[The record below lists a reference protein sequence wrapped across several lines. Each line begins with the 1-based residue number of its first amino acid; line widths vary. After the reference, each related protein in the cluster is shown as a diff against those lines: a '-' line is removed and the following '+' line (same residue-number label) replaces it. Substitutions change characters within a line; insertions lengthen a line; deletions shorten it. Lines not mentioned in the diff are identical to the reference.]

1 MLTGD
6 DRASRA
12 AIPATTPRVHPESPV
27 FQLSAFSLR
36 NRALIALVTIVVGI
50 FGGIALTSLKQELIP
65 SIAFPQVLIISQ
77 YPGAAP
83 DAVEQDVSTPIENA
97 IQAVDGLEASDAT
110 SSTGFSIVT
119 AQFTFGTDIARA
131 EQRVQLA
138 VNRLD
143 LPSNADVQVITGS
156 IDDLPVVQVG
166 VTSDLSEGELAA
178 ALDVQAVPELT
189 DIEGVREVTVFGA
202 VGDRVEITIDD
213 DALAE
218 RGLTRGDVVDALDAY
233 GVLLPAGTITENDR
247 TLAVLTGVRIDSVD
261 ALAAVPLLADEPE
274 ITADGTFVVTTI
286 DDVADVAIVS
296 NPVDNLSRINGEPAL
311 TLGITKTPDG
321 NTVDV
326 SRAVQDAL
334 PAIAAA
340 IGSGTEFTVV
350 FDQAPFIESSIE
362 ALAIEGSLGL
372 VFAVIVILVFLLSVR
387 STLVTAVAIP
397 TSILLTFIG
406 MQVADYSINILTLG
420 AITISIG
427 RVVDDSIVVVE
438 NIKRHMALGEERMQ
452 AITNGVREVA
462 TAITSSTLITIAV
475 FLPLALVG
483 DITGELFRPFALTT
497 AIALGASLFTA
508 LTIVPVLS
516 YWFLRTP
523 KAGSQ
528 APAMSF
534 EEESA
539 NPTPLQRG
547 YLPALRFSVR
557 RPVATLLLALLVL
570 GGTGALATQLQTNF
584 IGDSGQNT
592 LTVRHSVDTAASLDR
607 LDEAAAVVEET
618 LFEIEGIET
627 VQSSIGQ
634 GGGIFGFLG
643 RGSDITYSITT
654 DERAD
659 QAELQQEVRDRLF
672 ALDGV
677 GELTVRSADQGFAS
691 STIDVEIF
699 APNQEALRESAER
712 VLDAVR
718 DLEVTAEASSNLS
731 ETQPYIAIEVDREAA
746 AEVGLTEAAIGGLVA
761 QAMFPAPVGEV
772 VISDTTL
779 EVFLPNDDAPVTIAE
794 LRDFTLPTA
803 TGPLAL
809 SEVAVVEEALGPE
822 SITTIR
828 GIRSATVSVT
838 PSTQDIGSASAMV
851 ATALDDIELPDGAR
865 AELGGVAAQ
874 QADAFQQL
882 GLALL
887 VALLITYVILVATFK
902 SLRQP
907 LLLLVSVPFAAT
919 GAILLQVIADIPL
932 GVPSL
937 VGVLMLIGIVVT
949 NAIVLIDLVNQYRE
963 GGMTVRQAVIEGSVR
978 RLRPVLMTAAA
989 TIFAL
994 VPLGLG
1000 ITGTAGFISQPLAV
1014 VVIGGLV
1021 SSTLLTLVVL
1031 PALYWLVEGARE
1043 RRDEKRAAREA
1054 AALAAERAMTSD

>member
-1 MLTGD
+1 M
-6 DRASRA
+6 
-12 AIPATTPRVHPESPV
+12 

-50 FGGIALTSLKQELIP
+50 FGGLALTSLKQELIP

-143 LPSNADVQVITGS
+143 LPSSADVQVITGS

-166 VTSDLSEGELAA
+166 VTSGLSEGELAA

-189 DIEGVREVTVFGA
+189 DIEGVREVSVFGA
-202 VGDRVEITIDD
+202 VGDRVEVTVDD

-218 RGLTRGDVVDALDAY
+218 RGLTRSDIVDALDAY

-247 TLAVLTGVRIDSVD
+247 TLAVLTGVRIESVD

-274 ITADGTFVVTTI
+274 VTAEGTLVVTTI

-326 SRAVQDAL
+326 SRAVQNAL

-406 MQVADYSINILTLG
+406 MQVAEYSINILTLG

-438 NIKRHMALGEERMQ
+438 NIKRHMGLGEERME
-452 AITNGVREVA
+452 AIQNGVREVA

-516 YWFLRTP
+516 YWFLRRP
-523 KAGSQ
+523 KAGSH
-528 APAMSF
+528 APAKTF

-592 LTVRHSVDTAASLDR
+592 LTVRQSVDTAASLER
-607 LDEAAAVVEET
+607 LDEAATVVEET
-618 LFEIEGIET
+618 LFEIDGIET
-627 VQSSIGQ
+627 VQASIGQ

-654 DERAD
+654 NEGAD
-659 QAELQQEVRDRLF
+659 QVALQQEVRDRLF
-672 ALDGV
+672 ALEGV
-677 GELTVRSADQGFAS
+677 GDITVRSADQGFAS

-699 APNQEALRESAER
+699 APNQEALREAAQD
-712 VLDAVR
+712 VLDAVS

-731 ETQPYIAIEVDREAA
+731 ETQPYIAIEVDRVAA

-761 QAMFPAPVGEV
+761 QAMFPAPVGDV
-772 VISDTTL
+772 VINDTTL
-779 EVFLPNDDAPVTIAE
+779 EIFLPNDDAPVTISE

-838 PSTQDIGSASAMV
+838 PSTQDIGSASAV
-851 ATALDDIELPDGAR
+851 LAAALDDIELPDGAR

-1054 AALAAERAMTSD
+1054 AALAAERATTSD

>member
-1 MLTGD
+1 M
-6 DRASRA
+6 
-12 AIPATTPRVHPESPV
+12 

-36 NRALIALVTIVVGI
+36 NRALIALVTIVVGV
-50 FGGIALTSLKQELIP
+50 FGGLALTSLKQELIP

-110 SSTGFSIVT
+110 SSTGFSTVT

-143 LPSNADVQVITGS
+143 LPSSADVQVITGS

-166 VTSDLSEGELAA
+166 VTSGLSEGELAA

-189 DIEGVREVTVFGA
+189 DIEGVREVSVFGA
-202 VGDRVEITIDD
+202 VGDRVEVTVDD

-218 RGLTRGDVVDALDAY
+218 RGLTRSDIVDALDAY

-247 TLAVLTGVRIDSVD
+247 TLAVLTGVRIESVD

-274 ITADGTFVVTTI
+274 VTAEGTLVVTTI

-326 SRAVQDAL
+326 SRAVQNAL

-438 NIKRHMALGEERMQ
+438 NIKRHMGLGEERME
-452 AITNGVREVA
+452 AIQNGVREVA

-516 YWFLRTP
+516 YWFLRRP
-523 KAGSQ
+523 KAGSH
-528 APAMSF
+528 APAKTF

-592 LTVRHSVDTAASLDR
+592 LTVRQSVDTAASLDR
-607 LDEAAAVVEET
+607 LDEAATVVEET
-618 LFEIEGIET
+618 LFEIDGIET
-627 VQSSIGQ
+627 VQASIGQ

-654 DERAD
+654 DESAD
-659 QAELQQEVRDRLF
+659 QVALQQEVRDRLF
-672 ALDGV
+672 ALEGV
-677 GELTVRSADQGFAS
+677 GDITVRSADQGFAS

-699 APNQEALRESAER
+699 APNQEALREAAQD
-712 VLDAVR
+712 VLDAVS

-731 ETQPYIAIEVDREAA
+731 ETQPYIAIEVDRVAA

-761 QAMFPAPVGEV
+761 QAMFPAPVGDV
-772 VISDTTL
+772 VINDTTL
-779 EVFLPNDDAPVTIAE
+779 DIFLPNDDAPVTISE

-822 SITTIR
+822 SITTMR
-828 GIRSATVSVT
+828 GIRSATVSIT
-838 PSTQDIGSASAMV
+838 PSTQDIGSASAV
-851 ATALDDIELPDGAR
+851 LAAALDDIELPDGAR

-1054 AALAAERAMTSD
+1054 AVLAAERATTSD

>member
-1 MLTGD
+1 M
-6 DRASRA
+6 SR
-12 AIPATTPRVHPESPV
+12 
-27 FQLSAFSLR
+27 LSVFSLR
-36 NRALIALVTIVVGI
+36 NRALIALVTIVVGV
-50 FGGIALTSLKQELIP
+50 FGGLALTSLKQELIP
-65 SIAFPQVLIISQ
+65 SIAFPQVIIISQ

-110 SSTGFSIVT
+110 SSTGVSIVT
-119 AQFTFGTDIARA
+119 AQFEFGTEIARA
-131 EQRVQLA
+131 EQRVQLF
-138 VNRLD
+138 VNRLE
-143 LPSNADVQVITGS
+143 LPSSVEPQVITGS

-178 ALDVQAVPELT
+178 ALDVQAVPDLTEL
-189 DIEGVREVTVFGA
+189 EGVREVTVFGA
-202 VGDRVEITIDD
+202 VGDRVEITVDD
-213 DALAE
+213 DELEA
-218 RGLTRGDVVDALDAY
+218 RGLTRTDIVDTLDAY

-247 TLAVLTGVRIDSVD
+247 TLAVLTGVRVESVD
-261 ALAAVPLLADEPE
+261 ELAALPITGGEPTFAE
-274 ITADGTFVVTTI
+274 DGTLVVTTI
-286 DDVADVAIVS
+286 DDVADAAIVS
-296 NPVDNLSRINGEPAL
+296 NPVQNISRINGEPAL

-326 SRAVQDAL
+326 SRAVQAAL
-334 PAIAAA
+334 PAIADA

-350 FDQAPFIESSIE
+350 FDQAPFIEKSIE
-362 ALAIEGSLGL
+362 ALAIEGALGL
-372 VFAVIVILVFLLSVR
+372 VFAVIIILVFLLSVR

-397 TSILLTFIG
+397 TSILLTFLG
-406 MQVADYSINILTLG
+406 MQAAGYSINILTLG

-438 NIKRHMALGEERMQ
+438 NIKRHLGLGEARLE

-497 AIALGASLFTA
+497 AIALAASLFVS

-516 YWFLRTP
+516 YWFLRAP
-523 KAGSQ
+523 KNGSHT
-528 APAMSF
+528 AVTF
-534 EEESA
+534 EQESA

-570 GGTGALATQLQTNF
+570 GGTAGLATQLQTNF

-592 LTVRHSVDTAASLDR
+592 LTVSQTVDSAASLER
-607 LDEAAAVVEET
+607 LDEAAAVVEAE
-618 LFEIEGIET
+618 LFEIDGIET
-627 VQSSIGQ
+627 VQASIGQ

-643 RGSDITYSITT
+643 GGGDITYSITT
-654 DERAD
+654 AEDVD
-659 QAELQQEVRDRLF
+659 QTALQQDVRDALF
-672 ALDGV
+672 ALEDV
-677 GELTVRSADQGFAS
+677 GEITVRSADQGFAS
-691 STIDVEIF
+691 STIDIEIF
-699 APNQEALRESAER
+699 APNQDALRQAADDVVAAVSD
-712 VLDAVR
+712 LD
-718 DLEVTAEASSNLS
+718 VTAEASSNLS
-731 ETQPYIAIEVDREAA
+731 ETQPYIAVEVDRQAA

-761 QAMFPAPVGEV
+761 QAMFPASVGQV
-772 VISDTTL
+772 VIDDTTL
-779 EVFLPNDDAPVTIAE
+779 EIYLPNDAAPVTIDE
-794 LRDFTLPTA
+794 LRDFSLPTA
-803 TGPLAL
+803 TGPLPL
-809 SEVAVVEEALGPE
+809 SEVATVEEALGPE

-828 GIRSATVSVT
+828 GIRSATVAVT
-838 PSTQDIGSASAMV
+838 PSTEDIGSASV
-851 ATALDDIELPDGAR
+851 AIADALEGVELPDGAR

-919 GAILLQVIADIPL
+919 GAIILQLIADIPL

-937 VGVLMLIGIVVT
+937 IGVLMLIGIVVT

-963 GGMTVRQAVIEGSVR
+963 RGMSAREAVIEGSVR

-994 VPLGLG
+994 IPLGLG
-1000 ITGTAGFISQPLAV
+1000 ITGTAGFISQPLAI

-1031 PALYWLVEGARE
+1031 PALYWLVEGAKE
-1043 RRDEKRAAREA
+1043 RRAEKRAARDA
-1054 AALAAERAMTSD
+1054 DAERAAVSAGAATDGTATGGAATDGPSADRP

>member
-1 MLTGD
+1 M
-6 DRASRA
+6 
-12 AIPATTPRVHPESPV
+12 

-50 FGGIALTSLKQELIP
+50 FGGLALTSLKQELIP

-143 LPSNADVQVITGS
+143 LPSSADVQVITGS

-166 VTSDLSEGELAA
+166 VTSGLSEGELAA

-189 DIEGVREVTVFGA
+189 DIEGVREVSVFGA
-202 VGDRVEITIDD
+202 VGDRVEVTVDD

-218 RGLTRGDVVDALDAY
+218 RGLTRSDIVDALDAY

-247 TLAVLTGVRIDSVD
+247 TLAVLTGVRIESVD

-274 ITADGTFVVTTI
+274 VTAEGTLVVTTI

-326 SRAVQDAL
+326 SRAVQNAL

-438 NIKRHMALGEERMQ
+438 NIKRHMGLGEERME
-452 AITNGVREVA
+452 AIQNGVREVA

-516 YWFLRTP
+516 YWFLRRP
-523 KAGSQ
+523 KAGSP
-528 APAMSF
+528 APATTF

-592 LTVRHSVDTAASLDR
+592 LTVRQSLDTAASLDR
-607 LDEAAAVVEET
+607 LDEAATVVEET
-618 LFEIEGIET
+618 LFEIDGIET
-627 VQSSIGQ
+627 VQASIGQ

-654 DERAD
+654 DEGVD
-659 QAELQQEVRDRLF
+659 QVALQQVVRDRLF
-672 ALDGV
+672 ALEGV
-677 GELTVRSADQGFAS
+677 GDITVRSADQGFAS

-699 APNQEALRESAER
+699 APNQEALREAAQD
-712 VLDAVR
+712 VLDAVS

-731 ETQPYIAIEVDREAA
+731 ETQPYIAIEVDRVAA

-761 QAMFPAPVGEV
+761 QAMFPAPVGDV
-772 VISDTTL
+772 VINDTTL
-779 EVFLPNDDAPVTIAE
+779 DIFLPNDDAPVTISE

-822 SITTIR
+822 SITTMR
-828 GIRSATVSVT
+828 GIRSATVSIT
-838 PSTQDIGSASAMV
+838 PSTQDIGSASAV
-851 ATALDDIELPDGAR
+851 LAAALDDIELPDGAR

-963 GGMTVRQAVIEGSVR
+963 GGMTVRQAIIEGSVR

-1054 AALAAERAMTSD
+1054 AALAAERATTSD

>member
-1 MLTGD
+1 M
-6 DRASRA
+6 
-12 AIPATTPRVHPESPV
+12 

-50 FGGIALTSLKQELIP
+50 FGGLALTSLKQELIP
-65 SIAFPQVLIISQ
+65 SISFPQVLIISQ

-119 AQFTFGTDIARA
+119 AQFVFGTDIARA

-143 LPSNADVQVITGS
+143 LPSSVDVQVITGS
-156 IDDLPVVQVG
+156 IDDLPVVQLG
-166 VTSDLSEGELAA
+166 VTSELSEGELAA

-189 DIEGVREVTVFGA
+189 DIEGVREVSIFGA
-202 VGDRVEITIDD
+202 VGDRVEVTVDD

-218 RGLTRGDVVDALDAY
+218 RGLSRGDIVDALDAY

-247 TLAVLTGVRIDSVD
+247 TLAVLTGVRIESVD

-274 ITADGTFVVTTI
+274 ITAEGTLVVTTI
-286 DDVADVAIVS
+286 DDVADVEIVS
-296 NPVDNLSRINGEPAL
+296 NPVANLSRINGENAL

-326 SRAVQDAL
+326 SRAVQNAL

-397 TSILLTFIG
+397 TSILLTFLG
-406 MQVADYSINILTLG
+406 MQVAGYSINILTLG

-438 NIKRHMALGEERMQ
+438 NIKRHMALGEERME

-516 YWFLRTP
+516 YWFLRRP
-523 KAGSQ
+523 KAGSH
-528 APAMSF
+528 APAKTF
-534 EEESA
+534 EDESA

-592 LTVRHSVDTAASLDR
+592 LTVSQVVDNAASLDR
-607 LDEAAAVVEET
+607 LDEAATEVEEV
-618 LFEIEGIET
+618 LFEIDGIET
-627 VQSSIGQ
+627 VQASIGQ

-654 DERAD
+654 DEGAD
-659 QAELQQEVRDRLF
+659 QLALQQEVRDRLF
-672 ALDGV
+672 ALEGV
-677 GELTVRSADQGFAS
+677 GDITVRSADQGFAS

-699 APNQEALRESAER
+699 APNQEALRQAAAD

-718 DLEVTAEASSNLS
+718 DLEITAEASSNLS
-731 ETQPYIAIEVDREAA
+731 ETQPFIAIEVDRAAA

-761 QAMFPAPVGEV
+761 QAMFPAPVGDV
-772 VISDTTL
+772 VIDDTTL
-779 EVFLPNDDAPVTIAE
+779 EIFLPNDDAPLTIDE

-803 TGPLAL
+803 VGPLAL
-809 SEVAVVEEALGPE
+809 SEVASVDEALGPE

-828 GIRSATVSVT
+828 GVRSATVSVT
-838 PSTQDIGSASAMV
+838 PSTQDIGSASAV
-851 ATALDDIELPDGAR
+851 LAAALDDVELPDGAR

-919 GAILLQVIADIPL
+919 GAILLQVIANIPL

-963 GGMTVRQAVIEGSVR
+963 GGMSVRQAVIEGSVR

-1054 AALAAERAMTSD
+1054 AQLAAERATTAD